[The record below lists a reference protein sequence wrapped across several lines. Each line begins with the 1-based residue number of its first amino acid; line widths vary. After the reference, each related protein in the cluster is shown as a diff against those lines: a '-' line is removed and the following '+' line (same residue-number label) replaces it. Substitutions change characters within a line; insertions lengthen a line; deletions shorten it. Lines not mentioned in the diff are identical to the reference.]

1 MRTYESNKS
10 ATTAQ
15 TREYRALIFRHST
28 MTATMESATMESA
41 TMESAV
47 EGLRTER
54 PEPSACEVSAGEVAT
69 TERPAHVPA
78 TEAAAVAAPAHGGWC
93 RADREEQ
100 ER

>member
-1 MRTYESNKS
+1 MAVEP
-10 ATTAQ
+10 AA
-15 TREYRALIFRHST
+15 
-28 MTATMESATMESA
+28 
-41 TMESAV
+41 MESAV

-69 TERPAHVPA
+69 TERPTQVPAGEVATTERPAHVPA
-78 TEAAAVAAPAHGGWC
+78 TEAAAVAAPAHGGGC